1 MLISPNHI
9 FLIIFIT
16 FCYDKVGGAYI
27 YRLKI
32 SKKED
37 TFRDPH
43 SIDQKKEE
51 YKYNYMKTVNYKI
64 VDIFLS

>member
-1 MLISPNHI
+1 MVPVLISPNHI

-16 FCYDKVGGAYI
+16 FSYDKVGGAYI

-51 YKYNYMKTVNYKI
+51 DHPSINSI
-64 VDIFLS
+64 RIAD